1 MVTIFSF
8 DHMTAENREL
18 RETIQKITR
27 EHQLSLNGPDCW
39 IKFNDTLPNS
49 VLFRF
54 DNVRHQWRL
63 PCVIR

>member
-1 MVTIFSF
+1 MVTIVSF

-27 EHQLSLNGPDCW
+27 EHQLSLNGPD
-39 IKFNDTLPNS
+39 FNDTLPNS

-63 PCVIR
+63 PCAIR